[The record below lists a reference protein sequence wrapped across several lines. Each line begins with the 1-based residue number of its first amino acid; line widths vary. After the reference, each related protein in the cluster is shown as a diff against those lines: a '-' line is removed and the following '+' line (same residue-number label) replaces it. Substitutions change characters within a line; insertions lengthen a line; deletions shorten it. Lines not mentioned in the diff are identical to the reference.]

1 MLMVTLPW
9 LSFSERLLRFSVSR
23 QVKGWDLRHFGSVK
37 IISTGHR
44 SGMRRTAAQRFGQTK
59 KKKSPTPRKK

>member
-9 LSFSERLLRFSVSR
+9 LSFSEQLLRFSVSR
-23 QVKGWDLRHFGSVK
+23 QVKGWDLRHFGSVR

-44 SGMRRTAAQRFGQTK
+44 SGMRRTAALRGLDRL